1 MSINQGDE
9 AKCQKDIQEALK
21 DYDSLKNE
29 DKQGIEN
36 VINSTNISFLEKFKS
51 LYETVYIY
59 IIVLLIFLYLLF
71 TNFTPILNIKWYI
84 DLFKL
89 NNAICLQN
97 SVSGLEIES
106 LRYNLSHFIKTKY
119 HNIKST
125 FVFSKKLI
133 EYFFILISTLMI
145 IFSYYKPYGIF
156 VTLVVIL
163 LGFVYYLISSY
174 IKHCFVIV
182 DEILLNE
189 DSDINVYQNT
199 FIILNALIKV
209 SEIQHD
215 IFEINNNKFNIENKT
230 LDKIIENNIASY
242 YNLSV
247 SSKVL
252 EIKQKAYKDLDFL
265 KFVILNKES
274 LHYLKYFEDI
284 YFKEVVDAKFK
295 DEHDESFENRI
306 YIKDI
311 MKNTVDFDVI
321 KNNFKEILKILQTFE
336 ELPEEFKEI
345 LDHIENNLPII
356 EETDSL
362 EDMIEKYE
370 DFYYNDIFFD
380 NHTTKGKKP
389 RNLNTNRV
397 KKLYSFEIIQM
408 INEIQYN
415 LDNSEYITKYN
426 TLNENLKKILKGR
439 IKIENNDFI
448 KYLFTNYDIL
458 NSDNNYIQDDN
469 NVKGEPLQNTINA
482 FERIGNSLY
491 SYVIYIMCIVIFLQH
506 YIFNTKSFTEYII
519 IMISI
524 MLVSIVTILSDKIY
538 KYMTI

>member
-1 MSINQGDE
+1 MSINQGDK

-21 DYDSLKNE
+21 DYDSLQNK
-29 DKQGIEN
+29 DKQNIEN

-71 TNFTPILNIKWYI
+71 TNFTSILNMKWYI
-84 DLFKL
+84 DFFKL

-119 HNIKST
+119 HNIKSS

-133 EYFFILISTLMI
+133 EYFFIIISTLMI

-156 VTLVVIL
+156 VTIIVIL
-163 LGFVYYLISSY
+163 LGFVYYLMSSY
-174 IKHCFVIV
+174 IKNCFSDI
-182 DEILLNE
+182 DAILLNQ

-199 FIILNALIKV
+199 FTILNALIKV
-209 SEIQHD
+209 SEIQND
-215 IFEINNNKFNIENKT
+215 VFEINNNKFNIENKT

-247 SSKVL
+247 SAKVL
-252 EIKQKAYKDLDFL
+252 EIKQKAYEDLDFL
-265 KFVILNKES
+265 KFIILNKES

-284 YFKEVVDAKFK
+284 YFKEVVDNRFK
-295 DEHDESFENRI
+295 DEHDESFEKRI

-321 KNNFKEILKILQTFE
+321 KNNFKKILKILQSFNDE
-336 ELPEEFKEI
+336 ELPKEFRDI
-345 LDHIENNLPII
+345 SDYIENYLPII

-362 EDMIEKYE
+362 EDMIEKYK
-370 DFYYNDIFFD
+370 DFYYHEIFFHE
-380 NHTTKGKKP
+380 HTVRGEKP
-389 RNLNTNRV
+389 RKLNTNYLKNV
-397 KKLYSFEIIQM
+397 NSIEIIQM

-415 LDNSEYITKYN
+415 LDNEEFIEKYN
-426 TLNENLKKILKGR
+426 TLNENLKKILSGR

-458 NSDNNYIQDDN
+458 NSDNNYFQDDN
-469 NVKGEPLQNTINA
+469 NVKGEPLQKTINA
-482 FERIGNSLY
+482 FERIGNTLY
-491 SYVIYIMCIVIFLQH
+491 SYIIYIICVVIFLQH
-506 YIFNTKSFTEYII
+506 YIFNTKSLSEYII

-524 MLVSIVTILSDKIY
+524 MLIIIVSILSH
-538 KYMTI
+538 KYI